1 MDSENYQKLFQTKL
15 CNKRCVSQC
24 KRRIIVQLIVN
35 NCGYNSVNKLKNIN
49 KLLLYLFQ
57 IQKMSPLPAPCGFED
72 YSSKLHF
79 AALAQLH
86 LQNQAEMIQRLQ
98 FGAPPMPQ
106 PSSLLMMGFPSPP
119 PPQPSVHPHPMMF
132 PGSSPLF
139 RENAFFNPE
148 LAQLNSK
155 WSPPL
160 PSPPVI
166 NSAGR
171 RDNLSAR
178 PYKSDDSLS
187 PRSISHAEP
196 EPHYYASTSSPMV
209 SPSPSQSSSSSSSS
223 NSDMTTT
230 PRKRSAPQQRSSAL
244 AGDLS
249 TQYIH
254 PITGKKRAQCN
265 ICFKT
270 FCDKGAL
277 KIHFSAVHLREM
289 HQCTVNGCNMV
300 FSSRRSRN
308 RHSANPNPKLHSFKR
323 KRKIALHDGRSSKPH
338 PILMQNQSLLTMSLL
353 NLFGQVMPPTSQSS
367 SRFPDDSPNNC
378 LAGEKETDDDGIVA
392 DDDYAE
398 SDCEHL
404 SMDGEDCDYHSDGGD
419 SGNGQSQ
426 RRASIKS
433 DSPVPV
439 EDVRQPEKR
448 YEDEELVL
456 DLSRKS

>member
-1 MDSENYQKLFQTKL
+1 MFSNSKNNYYSAKL
-15 CNKRCVSQC
+15 NP
-24 KRRIIVQLIVN
+24 IIVKS
-35 NCGYNSVNKLKNIN
+35 SVNKSKILTNSSCVSSR
-49 KLLLYLFQ
+49 Y
-57 IQKMSPLPAPCGFED
+57 KMSPLPAPCGFED

-86 LQNQAEMIQRLQ
+86 LQNQAEMLQRLQ

-119 PPQPSVHPHPMMF
+119 QQPSVPSMMLNY
-132 PGSSPLF
+132 PGSPMF
-139 RENAFFNPE
+139 RDNAFFDPE
-148 LAQLNSK
+148 MGQQSLK

-166 NSAGR
+166 VGGR
-171 RDNLSAR
+171 RGQQSDNLSAR
-178 PYKSDDSLS
+178 LYKSDDSLS
-187 PRSISHAEP
+187 PRSIGHA
-196 EPHYYASTSSPMV
+196 EPHYYASSSSPMV

-223 NSDMTTT
+223 STLASSDMTTPT
-230 PRKRSAPQQRSSAL
+230 RKRSAPQRSSAV
-244 AGDLS
+244 ASDLS

-265 ICFKT
+265 LCFKT

-353 NLFGQVMPPTSQSS
+353 NLFGQVMPPTNNSS
-367 SRFPDDSPNNC
+367 SPPRFPDDSPNHC
-378 LAGEKETDDDGIVA
+378 AAAERETDDDGIVA

-398 SDCEHL
+398 SDCDNLHL
-404 SMDGEDCDYHSDGGD
+404 SMDEEDCDYHSDGGD

-426 RRASIKS
+426 RRASLKS
-433 DSPVPV
+433 DSPPLTQN
-439 EDVRQPEKR
+439 RPLEKS